1 MLAREAPVVRS
12 ITHRE
17 IHLGRQKV
25 RIALETFQR
34 SADDLLGRPV
44 HVHVGRVEEVD
55 ADLVRPVYAGRRLLF
70 CDATAVGQP
79 ATQGDLTYLDPTTT
93 QSPVLHHNLHLI
105 VNETLMVHAARCCN
119 RPCLLICCRLRAP
132 LLQERPI
139 LLQCSHRYSIHEE
152 GAGAKVRATLQ
163 PGLTNRLTKYLRT
176 TQQLI
181 EEGRDA
187 VSSKELGDFTGIN
200 PVQVRRDLNAI
211 GFSGTRGV
219 GYQAYDL
226 VEAVRNILGLR
237 QTYNIALVGAG

>member
-1 MLAREAPVVRS
+1 MRPSIFDPRRRS
-12 ITHRE
+12 
-17 IHLGRQKV
+17 
-25 RIALETFQR
+25 R
-34 SADDLLGRPV
+34 S
-44 HVHVGRVEEVD
+44 
-55 ADLVRPVYAGRRLLF
+55 
-70 CDATAVGQP
+70 
-79 ATQGDLTYLDPTTT
+79 
-93 QSPVLHHNLHLI
+93 
-105 VNETLMVHAARCCN
+105 
-119 RPCLLICCRLRAP
+119 
-132 LLQERPI
+132 
-139 LLQCSHRYSIHEE
+139 
-152 GAGAKVRATLQ
+152 KVRATLQ

-237 QTYNIALVGAG
+237 QTYNIALVGAGNLGSAIAASTILPKRGFVIHDVFDDNPEKIGRTVGNVVVKHIDELKKSVTEAEEIIGIIATPRGKRRLNAFQLVS